1 MADDPSDVVIDQEQS
16 ARVDTASLPSIDS
29 FFSSQQYKISDPLYK
44 LHSQYNTK
52 MHKLQSIQLESQR
65 ILQKENMGV
74 DLTDGQR
81 GQLAKNGERITTLE
95 KEVANLTNRIED
107 GMYKAIHGKDRG
119 SKSVAKKDQYNA
131 GDDAGDEDFFDRTVN
146 KHQSDGNE
154 AESEMSL
161 IQKWKSLLD
170 IHAKQE
176 LVVIR
181 AQEHCE
187 RIQKQINEITT
198 DDEDSF
204 FLQNDLALANDNLCK
219 ATKCI
224 ESTAKELDSV
234 EYLLK
239 IVNAKLNWD
248 RREGLIGTNITKI
261 VDTSMD
267 VFDDQETTQQSGF
280 DDMEDDSL
288 IMPPPPPPSCHVT
301 LSPEKADPVYPQVKV
316 ESMMPPP
323 IKVDTEPLSKKQRV
337 IGILSL
343 TMINL
348 FQTVQLSHKER
359 KYNWDLSRAHSQFC
373 SELLP
378 NQQITPIPQSLP
390 LMVTMQIHHNW

>member
-1 MADDPSDVVIDQEQS
+1 
-16 ARVDTASLPSIDS
+16 
-29 FFSSQQYKISDPLYK
+29 
-44 LHSQYNTK
+44 
-52 MHKLQSIQLESQR
+52 
-65 ILQKENMGV
+65 MGV
-74 DLTDGQR
+74 ELTDGQR
-81 GQLAKNGERITTLE
+81 GKLAKNGERITTLE

-131 GDDAGDEDFFDRTVN
+131 GDDAGDDDFFDRTVN
-146 KHQSDGNE
+146 KQQSDGNE

-170 IHAKQE
+170 THTKQE

-181 AQEHCE
+181 AQGHCE
-187 RIQKQINEITT
+187 RIQKQINEIAT

-204 FLQNDLALANDNLCK
+204 FLQNDLALANDNMCK

-280 DDMEDDSL
+280 DDMEDDSR
-288 IMPPPPPPSCHVT
+288 IMPPPPR
-301 LSPEKADPVYPQVKV
+301 LSPEKVDPVYPQDKV

-337 IGILSL
+337 IGPMRPPPQPDNDQSMSNCATEPQRKKIQLGPVKGTLAVLQRASSQP
-343 TMINL
+343 TNYSDSTKSTINGNDAN
-348 FQTVQLSHKER
+348 TPQLVISDPFETKKDEWVCPSGQDGSGRTALHDKFKGR
-359 KYNWDLSRAHSQFC
+359 Y
-373 SELLP
+373 
-378 NQQITPIPQSLP
+378 
-390 LMVTMQIHHNW
+390 